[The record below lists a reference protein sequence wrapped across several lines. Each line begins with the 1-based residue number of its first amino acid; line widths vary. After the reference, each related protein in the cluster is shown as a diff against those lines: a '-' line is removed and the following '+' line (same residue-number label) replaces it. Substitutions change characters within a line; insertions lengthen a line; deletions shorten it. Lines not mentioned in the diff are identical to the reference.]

1 MATIQGYN
9 ILFKFSDKALIG
21 ETSSSLDISA
31 KVKESLTKADKGN
44 TKREVTGHDVTFS
57 VNGVMELNESTG
69 TVTALDSDALIAE
82 ALKTGEASLIDFV
95 YTRGNGKAYKGKAI
109 ITSYSESADAEGN
122 ATYTLNCSVSGDLTQ
137 VTA

>member
-1 MATIQGYN
+1 MPTIQGYN
-9 ILFKFSDKALIG
+9 VLFKLKDKTLVG

-69 TVTALDSDALIAE
+69 TVSILDSDALIAE
-82 ALKTGEASLIDFV
+82 ALKKGDESLIDFV
-95 YTRGNGKAYKGKAI
+95 YTRGGGKAYTGKAI

-122 ATYTLNCSVSGDLTQ
+122 ATYTVNCSVSGDLTQ
-137 VTA
+137 VE

>member
-1 MATIQGYN
+1 MPTIQGCN
-9 ILFKFSDKALIG
+9 VLFKLSDKTLVG

-69 TVTALDSDALIAE
+69 TVSILDSDALIAE
-82 ALKTGEASLIDFV
+82 ALKKGDESLIDFV
-95 YTRGNGKAYKGKAI
+95 YTRGGGKAYTGKAI

-137 VTA
+137 AE